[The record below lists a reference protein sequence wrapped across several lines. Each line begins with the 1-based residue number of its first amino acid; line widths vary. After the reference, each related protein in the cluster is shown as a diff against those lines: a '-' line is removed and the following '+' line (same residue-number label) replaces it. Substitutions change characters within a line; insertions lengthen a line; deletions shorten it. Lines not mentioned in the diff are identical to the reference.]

1 MPAQY
6 DPGSFSPRPEAQNSP
21 GGDKKSNKEIEERGR
36 ALLARKIS
44 EVSQGGVWN
53 SQEERP
59 R

>member
-21 GGDKKSNKEIEERGR
+21 GGDKESNKEIEERGR

-44 EVSQGGVWN
+44 EVSRGGVWN
-53 SQEERP
+53 S
-59 R
+59 